1 MRIKTNILGK
11 GINHMELGYKKN
23 IQFKDKN
30 LKYKRRDNEEA
41 IELIIFIVLLGVIFI
56 LNAFLK
62 FL

>member
-1 MRIKTNILGK
+1 
-11 GINHMELGYKKN
+11 MELGYKKN
-23 IQFKDKN
+23 IQLKDKN

-41 IELIIFIVLLGVIFI
+41 IELIIFIVLLGVTFI

>member
-1 MRIKTNILGK
+1 
-11 GINHMELGYKKN
+11 MELGYKKN
-23 IQFKDKN
+23 IQLKEKN

-41 IELIIFIVLLGVIFI
+41 IELIIFIVLLGVVFV

>member
-1 MRIKTNILGK
+1 
-11 GINHMELGYKKN
+11 MELGYKKN

-41 IELIIFIVLLGVIFI
+41 LELVIFIVLLGVIFLI
-56 LNAFLK
+56 NAFFK

>member
-1 MRIKTNILGK
+1 
-11 GINHMELGYKKN
+11 MELEYKKN
-23 IQFKDKN
+23 MQLEDKN

-41 IELIIFIVLLGVIFI
+41 IELIIFIVLLGVTFI

>member
-1 MRIKTNILGK
+1 
-11 GINHMELGYKKN
+11 MELGYKKN

-30 LKYKRRDNEEA
+30 LKYKRRDSEEA
-41 IELIIFIVLLGVIFI
+41 LELIIFIVLLGVIFI